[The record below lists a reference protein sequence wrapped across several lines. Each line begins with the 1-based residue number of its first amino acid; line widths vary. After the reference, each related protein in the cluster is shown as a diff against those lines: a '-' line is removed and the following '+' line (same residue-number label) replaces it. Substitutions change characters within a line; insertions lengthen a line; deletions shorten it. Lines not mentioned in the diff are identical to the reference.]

1 MIIIPRIPLVNSGY
15 HVYSDL
21 LVSCV
26 LQVVGSSRLP
36 CLEDRDK
43 MPYTL
48 ATINEIYRLSCVAPA
63 VPRCTTVDSTLGGYT
78 LPKNTNV
85 LCNLW

>member
-1 MIIIPRIPLVNSGY
+1 MITPRSPVVNSAY
-15 HVYSDL
+15 HVYTDL

-48 ATINEIYRLSCVAPA
+48 ATIHEIYRLSCVAPA
-63 VPRCTTVDSTLGGYT
+63 VPRCTTVDTTLGGYT
-78 LPKNTNV
+78 IPKDTNV
-85 LCNLW
+85 VCNLW

>member
-1 MIIIPRIPLVNSGY
+1 MITPRSPVVNSAY
-15 HVYSDL
+15 HVYTDL

-48 ATINEIYRLSCVAPA
+48 ATINEIYRLSCVATA
-63 VPRCTTVDSTLGGYT
+63 VPRCTTVDTTLGGYT
-78 LPKNTNV
+78 IPKDTNV
-85 LCNLW
+85 ICNLW